1 MDWRMHTRSGMK
13 ASGAMGGLNLLI
25 LGVMIAIGYDTTP
38 LSRSGGDIPLPVFAI
53 ATIVGGG
60 IVPGMMGTVVW
71 TKIEERWSEISGIIF
86 TVLALGMATV
96 MTLPITN
103 RDLPTGDAY
112 VLTTVLHFSTAILG
126 CLMIPYYAKAAK
138 TPVFT

>member
-71 TKIEERWSEISGIIF
+71 TKIEERWSEMSGIIF

-138 TPVFT
+138 TR

>member
-1 MDWRMHTRSGMK
+1 MHTRSGMK

-71 TKIEERWSEISGIIF
+71 TKIEERWSEISRIIF

-126 CLMIPYYAKAAK
+126 CLMIPYYAKVAK
-138 TPVFT
+138 TR

>member
-1 MDWRMHTRSGMK
+1 MDWKKHTRSGMK
-13 ASGAMGGLNLLI
+13 ASGAMGCVNLLI
-25 LGVMIAIGYDTTP
+25 LGAMIAIGYDTTP

-71 TKIEERWSEISGIIF
+71 TKIEERWSEISRIIF

-126 CLMIPYYAKAAK
+126 CLMIPYYAKVAK
-138 TPVFT
+138 TR

>member
-1 MDWRMHTRSGMK
+1 MDWRKHTRSGMK
-13 ASGAMGGLNLLI
+13 ASGAMGGVNLLI
-25 LGVMIAIGYDTTP
+25 LGAMIAIGYDTTP

-71 TKIEERWSEISGIIF
+71 TKIEERWSEISRIIF

-126 CLMIPYYAKAAK
+126 CLMIPYYAKVAK
-138 TPVFT
+138 TR

>member
-1 MDWRMHTRSGMK
+1 MK

-138 TPVFT
+138 TR

>member
-1 MDWRMHTRSGMK
+1 MK

-71 TKIEERWSEISGIIF
+71 TKIEERWSEMSGIIF

-138 TPVFT
+138 TR

>member
-1 MDWRMHTRSGMK
+1 MHTRSGMK

-71 TKIEERWSEISGIIF
+71 TKIEERWSEMSGIIF

-126 CLMIPYYAKAAK
+126 CLMIPYYAKAAR
-138 TPVFT
+138 TR